1 MKNRITYIIIGVV
14 LLLLIL
20 LAIVGRKGSLGDDKL
35 STRMDKSSFSSKDK
49 KAGGAYV
56 AFKILPELFIRHS
69 IQVVTKPFA
78 TTYAKEPEL
87 RYSGNN
93 YILVANDLFTTEKDV
108 EAMMEYVAIGNYLF
122 LSVNKIDPLLAK
134 QLKCE
139 VMAGSNYQPGVSNKV
154 QQYKDETVPLDT
166 GYSYNGMIAAS
177 HFSAIDSAY
186 TKVLGSNFK
195 GKPNFIRVVH
205 GRGCFFISLN
215 PYTFTNYF
223 LLEKNNIAALE
234 TQMSYMPDNASNI
247 YWDDFYSHQ
256 YSAQSGDFSE
266 WQVLMRYPSMRW
278 ALWLAVLL
286 LLLYV
291 LFEGKRR
298 QRIIPEKPVLANN
311 SLEFVDAIGQLYY
324 QQHNNFNLAHKM
336 TLHLLEYI
344 RTRYYLNTNHLN
356 AQFIEALSK
365 KAAMPEN
372 EIRELID
379 MIHNIQLAGTVSDE
393 QLQHFYQRIQ
403 HFYLNTK

>member
-1 MKNRITYIIIGVV
+1 MKNRTTYIIIGVV
-14 LLLLIL
+14 LLLVIL
-20 LAIVGRKGSLGDDKL
+20 LAVVGKKGVLNDDRL
-35 STRMDKSSFSSKDK
+35 STKMEKSSFSSKDK
-49 KAGGAYV
+49 KAGGAYA
-56 AFKILPELFIRHS
+56 AFKTLPELFDRHS

-78 TTYAKEPEL
+78 TTYAKESEL
-87 RYSGNN
+87 RYAGNN
-93 YILVANDLFTTEKDV
+93 YILVANELFTTEKDV
-108 EAMMEYVAIGNYLF
+108 ESMMEYVSIGNYLL

-134 QLKCE
+134 KLKCKVVE
-139 VMAGSNYQPGVSNKV
+139 GANYQPGVPTKV
-154 QQYKDETVPLDT
+154 QAYNDTSVPLDT
-166 GYSYNGMIAAS
+166 SYYYSGMIAAS
-177 HFSAIDSAY
+177 YFSAIDTAY
-186 TKVLGSNFK
+186 TKILGANFK

-205 GRGCFFISLN
+205 GRGCFLISLN

-223 LLEKNNIAALE
+223 LLDQDNIEALE
-234 TQMSYMPDNASNI
+234 TQLSYIPGDASNI

-256 YSAQSGDFSE
+256 ESAQSGDFSE

-324 QQHNNFNLAHKM
+324 QQHDNFNLAHKM

-372 EIRELID
+372 EIRELINTV
-379 MIHNIQLAGTVSDE
+379 HHIQLAGQVSDE
-393 QLQHFYQRIQ
+393 QLQDYYQRIQ

>member
-1 MKNRITYIIIGVV
+1 MKNRTTYIIIGVV

-20 LAIVGRKGSLGDDKL
+20 LAIVGKKGSMGDDKL
-35 STRMDKSSFSSKDK
+35 STRMAKSSFSSKDK

-56 AFKILPELFIRHS
+56 AFKTLPELFIRRS

-78 TTYAKEPEL
+78 TTYARETEL

-93 YILVANDLFTTEKDV
+93 YILVANELFTTEKDI

-134 QLKCE
+134 KLECKIE
-139 VMAGSNYQPGVSNKV
+139 HGSNYQPGTPHKV
-154 QQYKDETVPLDT
+154 QGYKDKTVPLDT
-166 GYSYNGMIAAS
+166 SYSYSGMIATS
-177 HFSAIDSAY
+177 YFSEIDTTY

-195 GKPNFIRVVH
+195 GKPNFVRVVH

-215 PYTFTNYF
+215 PYTFSNYF
-223 LLEKNNIAALE
+223 LLEKDNIAALE
-234 TQMSYMPDNASNI
+234 TQMSYMPDNAANI

-256 YSAQSGDFSE
+256 FSAQSGDFSE

-291 LFEGKRR
+291 IFEGKRR
-298 QRIIPEKPVLANN
+298 QRIIPEKPLLANN

-324 QQHNNFNLAHKM
+324 QQHDNFNLAHKM

-356 AQFIEALSK
+356 LQFIETLSK

-372 EIRELID
+372 EVRELID
-379 MIHNIQLAGTVSDE
+379 MIHNIQLAGAVSDE

>member
-1 MKNRITYIIIGVV
+1 MKNRTTYIIIGVV

-20 LAIVGRKGSLGDDKL
+20 LAVISQNGSLRDDKL
-35 STRMDKSSFSSKDK
+35 STKMAASSFSSKDK

-56 AFKILPELFIRHS
+56 AFKTLPELFIRRS
-69 IQVVTKPFA
+69 VQVVTKPFA
-78 TTYAKEPEL
+78 RTFAKEPEL
-87 RYSGNN
+87 RYAGNN
-93 YILVANDLFTTEKDV
+93 YILVANELFTTEKDV
-108 EAMMEYVAIGNYLF
+108 EAMMDYVSIGNYLF
-122 LSVNKIDPLLAK
+122 LSVNRIDPLLAK
-134 QLKCE
+134 KLECKIE
-139 VMAGSNYQPGVSNKV
+139 NGSNYQPGTPYKV
-154 QQYKDETVPLDT
+154 QGYKDETVPLDT
-166 GYSYNGMIAAS
+166 SYSYSGMIATS
-177 HFSAIDSAY
+177 YFSGIDTAY
-186 TKVLGSNFK
+186 TKVLGTNFK
-195 GKPNFIRVVH
+195 GKPNFIRVVR

-234 TQMSYMPDNASNI
+234 TQMSYMPDNAYNI

-256 YSAQSGDFSE
+256 FSAQSGDFSE

-291 LFEGKRR
+291 IFEGKRR
-298 QRIIPEKPVLANN
+298 QRIIPEKPMLANN

-324 QQHNNFNLAHKM
+324 QQHDNFNLAHKM

-356 AQFIEALSK
+356 PQFIEALSK

-372 EIRELID
+372 DIRELMD
-379 MIHNIQLAGTVSDE
+379 MIHRIQLAGAVSDE
-393 QLQHFYQRIQ
+393 QLKHFYERIQ

>member
-1 MKNRITYIIIGVV
+1 MKNRTTYIIIGVV
-14 LLLLIL
+14 LLLIIL
-20 LAIVGRKGSLGDDKL
+20 LAIVGKKGSLNDDRL
-35 STRMDKSSFSSKDK
+35 STKMEKSSFSGKDK

-56 AFKILPELFIRHS
+56 AFKTLPELFIRHS
-69 IQVVTKPFA
+69 VQVVTKPFA
-78 TTYAKEPEL
+78 TTYAREPEL

-93 YILVANDLFTTEKDV
+93 YILVANELFTTEKDV
-108 EAMMEYVAIGNYLF
+108 EAMMEYVSIGNYLF
-122 LSVNKIDPLLAK
+122 LSVNKIDPMLEKKLNCK
-134 QLKCE
+134 VVQ
-139 VMAGSNYQPGVSNKV
+139 GSNYQPGTPRKV
-154 QQYKDETVPLDT
+154 QGYKDETVPLDT
-166 GYSYNGMIAAS
+166 TYSYSGMIAAS
-177 HFSAIDSAY
+177 YFSDIDTAY

-205 GRGCFFISLN
+205 GRGCFFVSLN

-223 LLEKNNIAALE
+223 LLERNNIAALE
-234 TQMSYMPDNASNI
+234 TQLSYMPDNAANI

-278 ALWLAVLL
+278 ALWLAVAL

-324 QQHNNFNLAHKM
+324 QQHDNFNLAHKM

-356 AQFIEALSK
+356 PQFIEALSK
-365 KAAMPEN
+365 KAAMPED

-379 MIHNIQLAGTVSDE
+379 MIHRIQLAGAVSDG
-393 QLQHFYQRIQ
+393 QLQDFYQRIQ

>member
-1 MKNRITYIIIGVV
+1 MKNRTTYIIIGIV
-14 LLLLIL
+14 LLLIIL
-20 LAIVGRKGSLGDDKL
+20 LAIVGKKGSLNDDRL
-35 STRMDKSSFSSKDK
+35 STKMEKSSFSAKDK
-49 KAGGAYV
+49 KAGGVYV
-56 AFKILPELFIRHS
+56 AFKTLPELFIRHS
-69 IQVVTKPFA
+69 VQVVTKPFA
-78 TTYAKEPEL
+78 TTYARESEL

-93 YILVANDLFTTEKDV
+93 YILVANELFTTEKDV
-108 EAMMEYVAIGNYLF
+108 EAMMEYVSVGNYLF
-122 LSVNKIDPLLAK
+122 LSVNKIDPLLEK
-134 QLKCE
+134 KLNCKVVE
-139 VMAGSNYQPGVSNKV
+139 SVNYQPGTPQKV
-154 QQYKDETVPLDT
+154 QGYKDETVPLDT
-166 GYSYNGMIAAS
+166 TYSYSGMIAVNY
-177 HFSAIDSAY
+177 FSDIDTAY

-205 GRGCFFISLN
+205 GRGCFFVSLN

-223 LLEKNNIAALE
+223 LLERNNIAALE
-234 TQMSYMPDNASNI
+234 TQLSYMPDNAANI

-278 ALWLAVLL
+278 ALWLAAAL

-324 QQHNNFNLAHKM
+324 QQHDNFNLAHKM

-356 AQFIEALSK
+356 SQFIEALSK

-372 EIRELID
+372 EIRDLMD
-379 MIHNIQLAGTVSDE
+379 MIHRIQLDGAVSDE
-393 QLQHFYQRIQ
+393 QLQDFYQRIQ